1 MLPSSVLKD
10 VEGGEPIVMRL
21 ERYCRL
27 CYGVGHGLEGCPRL
41 GSINKIRDNLG
52 YEPIKV
58 VEGKLVREDWKTTK
72 SLETRVDA
80 VEKDVQGLKS
90 SFGQLKFKVDALA
103 MSSKKPGTKR
113 KCEEKEEAPAPQKK
127 SKKDTA
133 TVEKAAGEAAGPS
146 KSKKKRAKRGK
157 KGSADGGGVGKAKAG
172 TK

>member
-1 MLPSSVLKD
+1 MSKG
-10 VEGGEPIVMRL
+10 VEGGEPIVLRL
-21 ERYCRL
+21 EKYCRL

-41 GSINKIRDNLG
+41 GSVNKIRDNLG
-52 YEPIKV
+52 YEPIRV
-58 VEGKLVREDWKTTK
+58 VEGKLVREDRKTTK

-103 MSSKKPGTKR
+103 TSSKKPGTKR
-113 KCEEKEEAPAPQKK
+113 KREEKEEAPAPQKK
-127 SKKDTA
+127 SKKDA
-133 TVEKAAGEAAGPS
+133 AAVEKAAGEAAGPS

-157 KGSADGGGVGKAKAG
+157 KGSGGAGGDGKAAAG